1 MTFKGKR
8 YETIIDIEKLLL
20 VEKSRR
26 KAYDVQLKY
35 AQLKRNMSQVQQLQI
50 EINLQDKYIEELAK
64 IEEELIEAVRL
75 IALELDD
82 RDDII
87 FLERFIYGTTR
98 KKLMEKYNI
107 TIDMY
112 RYSVNKITDDLKD
125 SIYAQDIITFLRKER
140 GRP

>member
-20 VEKSRR
+20 AEKSRR

-35 AQLKRNMSQVQQLQI
+35 AQLKRNMNQVQQLQI
-50 EINLQDKYIEELAK
+50 EINLQDKFIEELEK
-64 IEEELIEAVRL
+64 IEGELIEGVRL

-98 KKLMEKYNI
+98 KKLMEKYNF

-112 RYSVNKITDDLKD
+112 RYSVEKITDDLKD
-125 SIYAQDIITFLRKER
+125 SVYAQDIIAFLRKER